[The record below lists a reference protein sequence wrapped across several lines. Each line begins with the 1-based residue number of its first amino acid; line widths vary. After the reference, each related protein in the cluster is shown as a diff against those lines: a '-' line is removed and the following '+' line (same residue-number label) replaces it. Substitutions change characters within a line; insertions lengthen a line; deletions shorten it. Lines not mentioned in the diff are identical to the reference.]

1 MARIARTLGVL
12 VLAAGCL
19 AAWFTGMARAAD
31 PITVEGL
38 LKEGWEIAGYASSFD
53 GRTLILFK
61 HKERTYLTQCSVF
74 YDVTRQNRVI
84 INCYEVR

>member
-1 MARIARTLGVL
+1 MPRIARTLGVL
-12 VLAAGCL
+12 LPAAISL
-19 AAWFTGMARAAD
+19 WFAGAARAAD